1 MLTKVYGGTKTL
13 EREGLCESCRQSRIT
28 RGARIDD
35 EIIICNA
42 GAVHPTR
49 IPFKVVEC
57 TDYIDRRDA
66 SYMELLDQAWILRP
80 ATKRRAA
87 GFVRS
92 SELEAAEA
100 LKLRINLREID

>member
-1 MLTKVYGGTKTL
+1 MLMKVYGGTKPL
-13 EREGLCESCRQSRIT
+13 DREGLCDTCRQSRIT

-35 EIIICNA
+35 EIIVCNA
-42 GAVHPTR
+42 GAMHPTR

-57 TDYIDRRDA
+57 TDYGDRREA
-66 SYMELLDQAWILRP
+66 SYWELLDQAWILRP

-100 LKLRINLREID
+100 LKLRINMHEID

>member
-13 EREGLCESCRQSRIT
+13 GREGLCDTCRQSRIT

-35 EIIICNA
+35 EIIVCNA
-42 GAVHPTR
+42 GAMHPTR

-57 TDYIDRRDA
+57 TDYIDRREA

-92 SELEAAEA
+92 SELDTTEA
-100 LKLRINLREID
+100 LQLRMHVREVD